1 MPPFLSSVTELQPD
15 YNDYDESSTP
25 APEPRFSDVVDTTV
39 FSAQPTA
46 EPSTLSAEPS
56 TLSAEPSTLSAEPH
70 TLSAEPIIFP
80 AADLTT
86 IKAESGVTEVDSD
99 DSTPFPEQNVET
111 TTGNGYTILLHFIYY
126 SGSKLKHPKLWEK
139 L

>member
-56 TLSAEPSTLSAEPH
+56 